1 MIPKRM
7 DTETVSVVLVTN
19 VGQGFGRAIAL
30 AYGDADFD
38 VVCAD
43 RDVDLASKT
52 AAEIEEAGGQ
62 AIPIQTGM
70 TTAAEVR
77 KAFDK
82 VYEIFGDLS
91 GVVHVI
97 NFESRTPFTQLTEGE
112 LAELLEETLRSTF
125 LTLKTAAR
133 YLKGAWLVLIAP
145 PLSAKQPQMAAIQGA
160 LTALVERYRDTVDIT
175 INVVVPSRAASDPM
189 HDAPLVDNVMYL
201 GGRHHGVNGQRI
213 IVKLPPPP
221 RVIEALLPEVRA
233 ALDESLGQ
241 EELEASLYADA
252 PELLATTGTSAA
264 GSGLMTALGEQR
276 HYGDGHYGDVG
287 DDTSSDNPSHN
298 PSHNRSDNR
307 SDSGNAGDED
317 DLEPDDSAY
326 DDINDDVN
334 DNTDDALDALAAQG
348 LPDPED
354 TYPNPDDDD
363 GADYDYYS
371 DYSDY
376 NDTYAAYA
384 LSGDDSSDKSGGGD
398 PSGYP
403 TEAYTQYEPDG
414 EDAADVYRRSR
425 RIRRDGDD

>member
-1 MIPKRM
+1 MIPERM

-19 VGQGFGRAIAL
+19 VGQGFGRAVAL
-30 AYGDADFD
+30 AYGEADFD

-62 AIPIQTGM
+62 AIPIQASM

-97 NFESRTPFTQLTEGE
+97 NFESRTSFTQLTEGE

-160 LTALVERYRDTVDIT
+160 LTALVERYRDVVDIT
-175 INVVVPSRAASDPM
+175 INVVVPSRAASDPF
-189 HDAPLVDNVMYL
+189 HDVPLVDNVMYL
-201 GGRHHGVNGQRI
+201 GSSHHGVNGQRVV
-213 IVKLPPPP
+213 VKLPPPP

-241 EELEASLYADA
+241 EELEASLYDET
-252 PELLATTGTSAA
+252 PELLTTTRDGATHPAPPSDYRQANRRYDGRAEHA
-264 GSGLMTALGEQR
+264 DGDEFADGDFQEGDFQDGEF
-276 HYGDGHYGDVG
+276 DL
-287 DDTSSDNPSHN
+287 
-298 PSHNRSDNR
+298 
-307 SDSGNAGDED
+307 ED
-317 DLEPDDSAY
+317 DLEDDT
-326 DDINDDVN
+326 DDIERDK
-334 DNTDDALDALAAQG
+334 ALDAIAAQG
-348 LPDPED
+348 LPEPPED
-354 TYPNPDDDD
+354 DEFEDDDD
-363 GADYDYYS
+363 VDYDYYS
-371 DYSDY
+371 DYS
-376 NDTYAAYA
+376 DTYAAYA
-384 LSGDDSSDKSGGGD
+384 LSGDGKDGDGKNGDGKDKR
-398 PSGYP
+398 GYP
-403 TEAYTQYEPDG
+403 TEPYTQFEPDG
-414 EDAADVYRRSR
+414 EDAADVYRRSSR
-425 RIRRDGDD
+425 LKPDSDD